1 MTRLIFLGA
10 PGAGK
15 GTQAQILAESLGIP
29 HISTGDILRAEVKDQ
44 TELGLQAKSYMN
56 KGELVPDSLIL
67 DMIRGRL
74 SQADAVSA
82 GWILDGFPRN
92 AAQAEF
98 LDKLLAEIQQNYNFA
113 INLNVPQERLV
124 ERLLNRATIQNRP
137 DDTEEVIRRRL
148 VIYDEQTAP
157 LIDYYQQKGV
167 FREVDG
173 DRELAEVTHH
183 LTSLLVGCGDLPT
196 PPYGH
201 HSQKGIFTPPYGH
214 LAKKREFSSPAFTLL
229 K

>member
-15 GTQAQILAESLGIP
+15 GTQAQILAESMGIP
-29 HISTGDILRAEVKDQ
+29 HISTGDILRAEVKAE
-44 TELGLQAKSYMN
+44 TTLGLQAKSYMN
-56 KGELVPDSLIL
+56 KGELVPDSLLL
-67 DMIRGRL
+67 DMIRDRL
-74 SQADAVSA
+74 AQPDASR

-92 AAQAEF
+92 VTQAEF
-98 LDKLLAEIQQNYNFA
+98 LDKLLAEIQQNYDFA

-157 LIDYYQQKGV
+157 LIDYYRHKGA

-183 LTSLLVGCGDLPT
+183 LAAIVN
-196 PPYGH
+196 
-201 HSQKGIFTPPYGH
+201 
-214 LAKKREFSSPAFTLL
+214 
-229 K
+229 

>member
-74 SQADAVSA
+74 AQADAST

-92 AAQAEF
+92 ATQAEF
-98 LDKLLAEIQQNYNFA
+98 LDRLLIEIGQNYNFA

-137 DDTEEVIRRRL
+137 DDTEAVIRRRL

-183 LTSLLVGCGDLPT
+183 LKSIVN
-196 PPYGH
+196 
-201 HSQKGIFTPPYGH
+201 
-214 LAKKREFSSPAFTLL
+214 
-229 K
+229 